1 MRRLALIAAAAFI
14 LAGAVV
20 AIVLLLTAPSKVPCA
35 DPFGPDGKVTHLYC
49 EGTAGVTPYQSY

>member
-35 DPFGPDGKVTHLYC
+35 DPVRP
-49 EGTAGVTPYQSY
+49 